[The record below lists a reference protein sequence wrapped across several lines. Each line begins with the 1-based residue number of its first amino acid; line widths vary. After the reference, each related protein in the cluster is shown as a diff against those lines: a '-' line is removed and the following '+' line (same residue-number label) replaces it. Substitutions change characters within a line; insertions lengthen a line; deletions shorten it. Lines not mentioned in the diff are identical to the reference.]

1 MRDAHVHYY
10 SFFMK
15 DGRAYMAGIPAGSL
29 PSGERG
35 GRAMTNWI
43 TRTLADWR
51 AASRHRSEYAQLA
64 AMPDHLLYDIGVTRD
79 GIPSLAR
86 QLRSKSRR

>member
-1 MRDAHVHYY
+1 
-10 SFFMK
+10 
-15 DGRAYMAGIPAGSL
+15 
-29 PSGERG
+29 
-35 GRAMTNWI
+35 MTNWI

-51 AASRHRSEYAQLA
+51 TASRHRSEYAQLA
-64 AMPDHLLYDIGVTRD
+64 TMPDHLLYDIGVTRD